1 MKSTL
6 LKKVERFRHLAIL
19 LLAVCGYATAD
30 AQLSSDEINEA
41 ILVEGSVPVKWTND
55 AEHPW
60 YIATDESGSYM
71 CTPETEADH
80 NFTSTLSFE
89 FSSTYPV
96 EISFTWRRYWYNEDS
111 LTVIVDGTEQF
122 VSRSDSWT
130 TENTPFIIPAG
141 EHQVQIQSNNGWDGY
156 NSSYWAGIRNLRVW
170 ECKELETACLKK
182 GSLPITFENDP
193 EHMWITENG
202 YIRSTTQFEEGEAT
216 SKISTTFTIDKVSL
230 FSLEVRDRRSY
241 YYDYSTRIYID
252 GIIYNNYAWDG
263 WSYVSVVLY
272 PGSHTVE
279 IENWQANHYEDY
291 NITEIR
297 NVCLDQ
303 NWYEVT
309 LNNPGELGVKI
320 LQALEGKNLQDA
332 ELVKING
339 AMNSDDWAIVKQLS
353 GAKAFDLTAANITSI
368 PDEGMRGLSYLSTV
382 MLPST
387 LKKIGNYAF
396 YETNFHQI
404 EIPASV
410 EEIGWRAWNHTPL
423 QFINFASGSNL
434 RKIGHCAFEST
445 RIMEF
450 IMPDSVTET
459 TRSGDEHNGG
469 YWYEDYNDEWN
480 VVASCESLK
489 KLHISEGL
497 DIVPRGTA
505 YNCTALEEVN
515 IPVNAEVIER
525 ESFSYTN
532 IKSIDIPET
541 VTKIAYRAFAESA
554 LESLSIPPAVETYG
568 GRFAEDCKSL
578 KEVSLS
584 SHCWDMYA
592 EFSGCTALE
601 KIVLP
606 CATPPSVN
614 TYYDYEPFY
623 NVIKSNVTLYVPDF
637 ALEAYKADPYW
648 YQFTNTQVSDEASVN
663 DYWAIRGDLTLNN
676 AHHMQGTPSL
686 EIMTGGTLT
695 LDADTPQSFDVLTFN
710 NRESSPASLL
720 SRTNSVNANRVV
732 TNFYVDERDRW
743 YFFSPVT
750 DVNMADVR
758 YPATDSWVIRYY
770 DGARRAS
777 EDATSGNWINVPA
790 DGTLKSG
797 QGYIIQAREPGWLY
811 MPAAAT
817 SENEKVLG
825 SNAVTFDLADN
836 ACETEAN
843 AGWNFVAN
851 PYPTYYDIYY
861 IDMQA
866 PITIWD
872 GSTYRAYSLNDGDR
886 GDDTFVLR
894 PMQPFF
900 VQKSAADLQTGMPL
914 VGRQIN
920 TTIDRSRAPRP
931 IVKDENRQKLN
942 LELYCNDNENA
953 DDYTRVV
960 LNEQAS
966 MAYETVRDAS
976 KFMSMDA
983 KVAQLYT
990 LGNDKHPMA
999 INERPYEDG
1008 NVALGVLLPATDR
1021 TYRISAQR
1029 ADRQAWL
1036 YDAETGIEF
1045 DLTEGDYIFSAS
1057 KTGIDNSRFSIR
1069 FAPAVTAVEGV
1080 EANAV
1085 KVAGNTGSISV
1096 SAPAGATVAV
1106 FGTDGSIITN
1116 TVAEN
1121 GSLEISVAGGVYVVK
1136 VNGESFKTIVK

>member
-1 MKSTL
+1 MTSTL
-6 LKKVERFRHLAIL
+6 LKNVERFRYLAIL

-30 AQLSSDEINEA
+30 AQLSSDEISEA

-60 YIATDESGSYM
+60 YIPEGESYM
-71 CTPETEADH
+71 RTPEIPNEDTA
-80 NFTSTLSFE
+80 FTTTLSFSYTSSYPIELTGEWRKYCYNSEDILKLIIDGEEKTFTTYSGWDKFKVMVSAGTHTIE
-89 FSSTYPV
+89 FVSISTA
-96 EISFTWRRYWYNEDS
+96 ENYWNEDY
-111 LTVIVDGTEQF
+111 F
-122 VSRSDSWT
+122 
-130 TENTPFIIPAG
+130 
-141 EHQVQIQSNNGWDGY
+141 
-156 NSSYWAGIRNLRVW
+156 AGIRNLRVW
-170 ECKELETACLKK
+170 ECKELETACLKD
-182 GSLPITFENDP
+182 GSLPIKFQNDP
-193 EHMWITENG
+193 NNIWITEDG
-202 YIRSTTQFEEGEAT
+202 YIRSVFKGERDSCT
-216 SKISTTFTIDKVSL
+216 KISTTFTIEKASI
-230 FSLEVRDRRSY
+230 FEY
-241 YYDYSTRIYID
+241 
-252 GIIYNNYAWDG
+252 
-263 WSYVSVVLY
+263 
-272 PGSHTVE
+272 
-279 IENWQANHYEDY
+279 
-291 NITEIR
+291 EIR
-297 NVCLDQ
+297 NLKSWYEGRKSCVYVDGLMYYTHRNYDWESYCLVLNPGTHTIEFESWEIDEADTNITHLRNVRLDQ

-309 LNNPGELGVKI
+309 LNNPGELSVKI

-339 AMNSDDWAIVKQLS
+339 SMNSDDWAIVKQLS
-353 GAKAFDLTAANITSI
+353 GAKAIDFSATNITSI

-382 MLPST
+382 MLPET
-387 LKKIGNYAF
+387 LKMIGNYAF
-396 YETNFHQI
+396 YETNFHQAT
-404 EIPASV
+404 IPASV
-410 EEIGWRAWNHTPL
+410 ETIGYCAWYGTPL
-423 QFINFASGSNL
+423 QFMTFADNSKL
-434 RKIGHCAFEST
+434 KKIGHDAFSST
-445 RIMEF
+445 RLIEF
-450 IMPDSVTET
+450 YMPDSVTEAG
-459 TRSGDEHNGG
+459 RNAEEHNSNSWHEN
-469 YWYEDYNDEWN
+469 YYDNWD
-480 VVASCESLK
+480 VLASCKSLK
-489 KLHISEGL
+489 KLHISNGL
-497 DIVPRGTA
+497 KTVPRGVA

-515 IPVNAEVIER
+515 IPVNAEVIEW
-525 ESFSYTN
+525 ETFSYTN

-541 VTKIAYRAFAESA
+541 VTKIAYRAFAGSA
-554 LESLSIPPAVETYG
+554 LESLSIPPSVATYG
-568 GRFAEDCKSL
+568 EGIAADCKNL

-584 SHCWDMYA
+584 SHCWDMSA
-592 EFSGCTALE
+592 DFSGCTALE

-614 TYYDYEPFY
+614 TYYSYEPFY
-623 NVIKSNVTLYVPDF
+623 NVNKSNVTLYVPDF

-710 NRESSPASLL
+710 NSESSPASLL
-720 SRTNSVNANRVV
+720 SRANSVNANSVV
-732 TNFYVDERDRW
+732 TNFYVERRDTW

-817 SENEKVLG
+817 SENEKMLG
-825 SNAVTFDLADN
+825 SNAVTFELADN

-866 PITIWD
+866 PITVWT

-900 VQKSAADLQTGMPL
+900 VQKSVDTPDLSTGMPL

-920 TTIDRSRAPRP
+920 TNIDRSRAPRP
-931 IVKDENRQKLN
+931 IVVDENRHKLN
-942 LELYCNDNENA
+942 LELYCDDNETA

-983 KVAQLYT
+983 NVAQLYT
-990 LGNDKHPMA
+990 LGDNKHPMA

-1008 NVALGVLLPATDR
+1008 NVALGVLLPAADR

-1045 DLTEGDYIFSAS
+1045 DLNEGDYIFTAS

-1080 EANAV
+1080 EDNAV
-1085 KVAGNTGSISV
+1085 KVVGNAGSISV
-1096 SAPAGATVAV
+1096 SAPTGATVAV
-1106 FGTDGSIITN
+1106 YGTDGSIITN

-1121 GSLEISVAGGVYVVK
+1121 GSLEIEVAGGVYVVK

>member
-60 YIATDESGSYM
+60 VIEEDSYGTYM
-71 CTPETEADH
+71 RTPEIPGEDT
-80 NFTSTLSFE
+80 NFTATLSFSYT
-89 FSSTYPV
+89 SSYPIELTGEWRKYCTQSEDFLKLRIDGEEKTFTTY
-96 EISFTWRRYWYNEDS
+96 
-111 LTVIVDGTEQF
+111 
-122 VSRSDSWT
+122 
-130 TENTPFIIPAG
+130 
-141 EHQVQIQSNNGWDGY
+141 NGWDKFNIMVPAGAHTIDFVSISTGENHWSDSY
-156 NSSYWAGIRNLRVW
+156 NASIRNLRVW
-170 ECKELETACLKK
+170 ECKELETACLKD
-182 GSLPITFENDP
+182 GSLPITFQNDP
-193 EHMWITENG
+193 NNIWITEDG
-202 YIRSTTQFEEGEAT
+202 YIRSVFSGVKDSCT
-216 SKISTTFTIDKVSL
+216 KISTTFTIEKASI
-230 FSLEVRDRRSY
+230 FEY
-241 YYDYSTRIYID
+241 
-252 GIIYNNYAWDG
+252 
-263 WSYVSVVLY
+263 
-272 PGSHTVE
+272 
-279 IENWQANHYEDY
+279 
-291 NITEIR
+291 EIR
-297 NVCLDQ
+297 NLKGWYEGSKSCVYVDGVMYYTHRNYEWESYCLVLNPGTHTIEFESWEIDEADTNITHLRNVRLDQ

-396 YETNFHQI
+396 YGTNFHQI

-410 EEIGWRAWNHTPL
+410 EEIGWRAWEHTPL
-423 QFINFASGSNL
+423 QFVSFDAESRL
-434 RKIGHCAFEST
+434 KKIGHCAFRLT
-445 RIMEF
+445 RIMEL

-459 TRSGDEHNGG
+459 TRSGEEYG
-469 YWYEDYNDEWN
+469 YGIREDWYDEWDLLTEC
-480 VVASCESLK
+480 ASLK

-497 DIVPRGTA
+497 STVPRGTA
-505 YNCTALEEVN
+505 YNCNALEEVN
-515 IPVNAEVIER
+515 IPSKATAIE
-525 ESFSYTN
+525 SYAFYATAIKN
-532 IKSIDIPET
+532 IIIPST
-541 VTKIAYRAFAESA
+541 VVKIGGEAFAYSSLETIDVPASVVSYGSGFARDCPA
-554 LESLSIPPAVETYG
+554 LQ
-568 GRFAEDCKSL
+568 
-578 KEVSLS
+578 EVKLS
-584 SHCWDMYA
+584 SHCWDMYNY
-592 EFSGCTALE
+592 FSSCQQLKKVT
-601 KIVLP
+601 LP
-606 CATPPSVN
+606 CATPPTINNS
-614 TYYDYEPFY
+614 YEPFY
-623 NVIKSNVTLYVPDF
+623 NVNKSSVELFVPDF
-637 ALEAYKADPYW
+637 AVEAYKADSYW
-648 YQFTNTQVSDEASVN
+648 YQFTNIKASDEASVN

-797 QGYIIQAREPGWLY
+797 QGYIIQAREPGLLY

-817 SENEKVLG
+817 SENNKMLG
-825 SNAVTFDLADN
+825 SNAVTFELADN

-990 LGNDKHPMA
+990 LGDNKHPMA

-1106 FGTDGSIITN
+1106 FATDGSIITN